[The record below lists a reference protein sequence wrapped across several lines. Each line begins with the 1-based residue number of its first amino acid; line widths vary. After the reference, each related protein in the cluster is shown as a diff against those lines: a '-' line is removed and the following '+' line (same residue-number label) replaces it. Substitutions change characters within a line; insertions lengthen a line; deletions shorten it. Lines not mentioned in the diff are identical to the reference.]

1 MEDGAGPLDR
11 LEDLIDAEDVGG
23 AVAVIAA
30 LHVAGFGFLLGF
42 AAWWL

>member
-1 MEDGAGPLDR
+1 MEDGASPLDR
-11 LEDLIDAEDVGG
+11 IEDLIDAEDVEG

-30 LHVAGFGFLLGF
+30 PHVAGFGFLLGP